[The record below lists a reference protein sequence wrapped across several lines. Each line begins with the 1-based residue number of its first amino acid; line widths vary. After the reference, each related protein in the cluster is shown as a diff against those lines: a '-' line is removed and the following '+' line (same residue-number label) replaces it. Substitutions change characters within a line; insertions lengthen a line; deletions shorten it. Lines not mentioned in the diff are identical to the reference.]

1 MASGDKEK
9 MNATECA
16 NRAGKYAFGVDETKA
31 VQLLRK
37 LADELEAGEVALYSV
52 STACHASHEEF
63 AVRELVIEFLEEA
76 PTVAAVKQPKPHIIK
91 T

>member
-1 MASGDKEK
+1 

-16 NRAGKYAFGVDETKA
+16 NRAGKYAFGVDERKA

-52 STACHASHEEF
+52 STACHATHEEF
-63 AVRELVIEFLEEA
+63 SVRELVIEFLEEVPA
-76 PTVAAVKQPKPHIIK
+76 VAATKQPGPRIIK
-91 T
+91 D

>member
-1 MASGDKEK
+1 MASGDKQQ

-37 LADELEAGEVALYSV
+37 LADELEAGEGALYGV

-63 AVRELVIEFLEEA
+63 TVRELVIEFLEEA
-76 PTVAAVKQPKPHIIK
+76 PAVAALKQPGPRIIK
-91 T
+91 D

>member
-1 MASGDKEK
+1 MASGDKPR

-16 NRAGKYAFGVDETKA
+16 NRAGKYAFGVDEKKA

-63 AVRELVIEFLEEA
+63 AVRELVIEFLEEVPLA
-76 PTVAAVKQPKPHIIK
+76 TAVNKPGPRIIK
-91 T
+91 D

>member
-1 MASGDKEK
+1 MASGDKPH

-16 NRAGKYAFGVDETKA
+16 NRAGKYAFGINEKKA

-37 LADELEAGEVALYSV
+37 LADELEAGEVALYGV

-63 AVRELVIEFLEEA
+63 TVHELVIETLEE
-76 PTVAAVKQPKPHIIK
+76 VAAAATVSKPGLRILK
-91 T
+91 D

>member
-1 MASGDKEK
+1 MASGDKQE

-16 NRAGKYAFGVDETKA
+16 SRAGKYAFGVDEKKA

-52 STACHASHEEF
+52 STTCHASHEEF
-63 AVRELVIEFLEEA
+63 TVRELVMEFLEDA
-76 PTVAAVKQPKPHIIK
+76 PEVVAAKQPGPRMIR

>member
-1 MASGDKEK
+1 

-16 NRAGKYAFGVDETKA
+16 SQAGKYAFGLDETKA

-37 LADELEAGEVALYSV
+37 LADELEAGQVALYSV

-63 AVRELVIEFLEEA
+63 TVQELVIEFLQEIPPA
-76 PTVAAVKQPKPHIIK
+76 PVVKQPGPRIIK
-91 T
+91 D

>member
-1 MASGDKEK
+1 

-16 NRAGKYAFGVDETKA
+16 SRAGKYAFGIDETKA

-52 STACHASHEEF
+52 STACHASHEDF
-63 AVRELVIEFLEEA
+63 TVRELVIEFLEEV
-76 PTVAAVKQPKPHIIK
+76 PVVSPLKQAGPRIIRD
-91 T
+91 